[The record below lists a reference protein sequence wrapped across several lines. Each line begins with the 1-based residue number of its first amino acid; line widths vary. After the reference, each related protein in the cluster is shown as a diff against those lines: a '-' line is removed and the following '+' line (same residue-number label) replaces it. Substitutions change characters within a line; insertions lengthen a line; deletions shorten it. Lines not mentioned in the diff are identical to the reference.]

1 MNRKFV
7 IPSGLLRGLILLW
20 TLLGA
25 SLCTANPLCDLAEK
39 WTLLNERLEQEGLVL
54 GQKLGAKLTGDPTI
68 AAHARFQNHP
78 GGLTPKMAAQEKID
92 EALGAAEA
100 SGPGLVGDLAASEF
114 VEVATTARVVSS
126 SVSYEDM
133 GRGFGHMATNASA
146 AEIGNVDEYL
156 ALVFQKQRI
165 KFQTNP
171 QMLANN
177 YTEASYLK
185 DWNRL
190 FDAGGSPQVAKELHV
205 GLSTGGNEGLIG
217 NIHSAAVLK
226 SRGVTIEIIDPDQ
239 VDDTFQKID
248 ILTPDS
254 MIQTA
259 LRSETVR
266 GKIGYSISEAED
278 VADLII
284 QMESTHPGR
293 LYKFSY
299 MDGNPEDFDLAIGYL
314 NANFTIKNHSRVFS
328 RNDFIKTGWNE

>member
-1 MNRKFV
+1 MNFPGFPTSSNLMRT
-7 IPSGLLRGLILLW
+7 LLILAAL
-20 TLLGA
+20 TLNLA
-25 SLCTANPLCDLAEK
+25 AATPLCKIVEG
-39 WTLLNERLEQEGLVL
+39 WTRLNERLHQEGVTL
-54 GQKLGAKLTGDPTI
+54 GQNLAAKLDGNPSIT
-68 AAHARFQNHP
+68 AHARFQNHP
-78 GGLTPKMAAQEKID
+78 NGPRLAAQEEID
-92 EALGAAEA
+92 GALGAAEEA
-100 SGPGLVGDLAASEF
+100 RAGLIGDQGAGEF
-114 VEVATTARVVSS
+114 IEVATTSRVVSS
-126 SVSYEDM
+126 SVTYEEM
-133 GRGFGHMATNASA
+133 GRGFGQMGASA
-146 AEIGNVDEYL
+146 ADAGITNVDEYM

-171 QMLANN
+171 QMLASN

-190 FDAGGSPQVAKELHV
+190 FDDGGNLHVAKELHV

-217 NIHSAAVLK
+217 NIHSAAVMK

-266 GKIGYSISEAED
+266 AKIGYSISEAED

-299 MDGNPEDFDLAIGYL
+299 MDGNPEDFDLAISYL
-314 NANFTIKNHSRVFS
+314 NANFTNKNHPRVFS